1 MRQNRSRNILNGNAN
16 LDLCGACS
24 VLRVGGGGG
33 GKKEDV
39 ASLERHLRSPIVKVR
54 SHVRVHDSKYVDPR
68 RSVRGDRRVSEY
80 SAGIAEFLEPASRE
94 SFTMHERGGRSRCSL
109 LSRSRICYSGK
120 IYNLPG
126 NS

>member
-16 LDLCGACS
+16 LDLCGVCS
-24 VLRVGGGGG
+24 VLRVGGG

-94 SFTMHERGGRSRCSL
+94 SFTMHDTR
-109 LSRSRICYSGK
+109 GK
-120 IYNLPG
+120 IAMLVT
-126 NS
+126 